1 MNFAL
6 EDCALKSNACS
17 LHTGL
22 RDYAITSAFHDSRFD
37 PVRKEEIPHLHCGV
51 SLLIKFES
59 AHDYMD
65 WTIGMHGIRI
75 HFMDGSVRRDA
86 VYLPEVAYEQGWDH
100 LETINN
106 LIEKGGYRGRIDE
119 GFRLSLQVTRFQSSK
134 IMISY
139 DNRFRAIHT
148 TSHDAVRVA
157 NGEGKKGDGEAH
169 IVLQCNGSDSG
180 KSLLKEI
187 RIWLQEPANASSRP
201 ALPITVALGAPPLER
216 PDGAVACGAALAC
229 KR

>member
-1 MNFAL
+1 MTGGTASVEMAVFCFDVIAAAVNNHSDPPVPPSIPNDKF
-6 EDCALKSNACS
+6 

-37 PVRKEEIPHLHCGV
+37 PVRKEEIPHLHCGVSVV

-139 DNRFRAIHT
+139 DVSSILF
-148 TSHDAVRVA
+148 
-157 NGEGKKGDGEAH
+157 
-169 IVLQCNGSDSG
+169 VLM
-180 KSLLKEI
+180 
-187 RIWLQEPANASSRP
+187 
-201 ALPITVALGAPPLER
+201 
-216 PDGAVACGAALAC
+216 
-229 KR
+229 

>member
-1 MNFAL
+1 MYQTCLFSPL
-6 EDCALKSNACS
+6 FVTWKKGSHRRLRGCIGTFSQLH

-37 PVRKEEIPHLHCGV
+37 PVRKEEIPHLYCGV

-65 WTIGMHGIRI
+65 WTIGIHGIRI

-134 IMISY
+134 VMISY
-139 DNRFRAIHT
+139 DVRRHSTFVSALYSNI
-148 TSHDAVRVA
+148 SAV
-157 NGEGKKGDGEAH
+157 
-169 IVLQCNGSDSG
+169 
-180 KSLLKEI
+180 
-187 RIWLQEPANASSRP
+187 
-201 ALPITVALGAPPLER
+201 LGLH
-216 PDGAVACGAALAC
+216 AV
-229 KR
+229 

>member
-1 MNFAL
+1 MTGGAASVDMAVFCFDVIAAAVNNHSDPPVPPSIPNDKFPL
-6 EDCALKSNACS
+6 FVTWKKGSHRRLRGCIGTFSQLH

-139 DNRFRAIHT
+139 DNRLPHSPQHRPT
-148 TSHDAVRVA
+148 
-157 NGEGKKGDGEAH
+157 EGSRCVCG
-169 IVLQCNGSDSG
+169 
-180 KSLLKEI
+180 LL
-187 RIWLQEPANASSRP
+187 LY
-201 ALPITVALGAPPLER
+201 
-216 PDGAVACGAALAC
+216 
-229 KR
+229 